1 MSTSESFMQQFRSIH
16 RALFSVSDKTGIL
29 EFARALSERNVELLS
44 TGGDSKII
52 NKKPNTC
59 Y

>member
-1 MSTSESFMQQFRSIH
+1 MQQFRSIH